1 MHVKLPSGQSRPVLS
16 IAIVIAIAV
25 TVLAVA
31 RSGIIAPAA
40 ASPSAVPS
48 QVAAASA
55 SDAGSPAQ
63 PTLTVA
69 TAPATATPAATPI
82 ETPTAAPTIPPL
94 PGLLAAIGDS
104 YSQAYAVS
112 PQYRYDHPEFS
123 WVVGTSPSDG
133 VISLLERFRGLG
145 ASPVVVDA
153 ATSGRKMNDAS
164 RQAALVV
171 AAARKLSPGQTAYVT
186 FELGTNDLCDVP
198 MTGLA
203 PFQQELSSALATL
216 RTGLPA
222 GSRILM
228 LAVPDFPHFHAMT
241 QADPKTRAALL
252 IPRPSNCPP
261 YLGTD
266 PRTTFASSN
275 DYLSKY
281 DAILEAGCDGMDA
294 GTGTPPIICTYDSTL
309 LAESDFVSTDLGTYD
324 YFHPSLA
331 GQAKMAAAAWQADA
345 WSSMPQP

>member
-1 MHVKLPSGQSRPVLS
+1 MLS
-16 IAIVIAIAV
+16 IAIVTAIVVTAIA
-25 TVLAVA
+25 LA
-31 RSGIIAPAA
+31 RSGIVAPAA

-48 QVAAASA
+48 QVAVAAAS
-55 SDAGSPAQ
+55 DTGSPAQ
-63 PTLTVA
+63 PTATVA
-69 TAPATATPAATPI
+69 TAPATATPAASAT
-82 ETPTAAPTIPPL
+82 ETPTAMPTTPPL

-133 VISLLERFRGLG
+133 VISLLERFRALG

-153 ATSGRKMNDAS
+153 ATSGRKMNDAP

-171 AAARKLSPGQTAYVT
+171 AAAKKLPSGQAAYVT
-186 FELGTNDLCDVP
+186 FELGTNDLCDFP

-216 RTGLPA
+216 RAGLPD

-228 LAVPDFPHFHAMT
+228 LALPDFPHFHDMT

-252 IPRPSNCPP
+252 VPRPSNCPP
-261 YLGTD
+261 YLGAD

-275 DYLSKY
+275 YYLSKY
-281 DAILEAGCDGMDA
+281 DDILEAACDGMSA
-294 GTGTPPIICTYDSTL
+294 TGTPAVICTYDSAL

-324 YFHPSLA
+324 YFHPSLT
-331 GQAKMAAAAWQADA
+331 GQAKMAAAAWQAGA
-345 WSSMPQP
+345 WSSMPLP